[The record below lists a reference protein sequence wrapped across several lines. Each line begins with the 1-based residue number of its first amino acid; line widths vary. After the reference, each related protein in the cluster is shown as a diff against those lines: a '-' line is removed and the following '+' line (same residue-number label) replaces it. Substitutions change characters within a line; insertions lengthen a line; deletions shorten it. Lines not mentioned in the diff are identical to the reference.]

1 MASPELPPAL
11 AAGIDQLVQRS
22 NRARLEATARRLSD
36 AYRAEGAGRVA
47 RTAEDA
53 AAYAAYRAPA
63 TYAAVAAVLSQLR
76 IQRPEWRPRSLLD
89 VGAGPGVASWAALD
103 AWPSLEQATLVEV
116 EPELAALGRDL
127 AAAGSAALADARW
140 VVGDVTAATGSFD
153 VVLASYVLNELEETR
168 LDEVVRSLWARTADV
183 LVVVEPGTTTGYRRA
198 LAARSLVLAA
208 GGSTLA
214 PCPHDAPC
222 PLAAPDWCH
231 FAVRLPRGEAHRAV
245 KAVSRGFEDEKFSYA
260 ALTRTP
266 APRAAARIIRPLQIR
281 SGHVHLDLCEPAGI
295 RGAIVSKR
303 DRDRYRRAR
312 KSAWGDAW
320 EE

>member
-1 MASPELPPAL
+1 MVSPELPPAL
-11 AAGIDQLVQRS
+11 AAGIDALVEGPS
-22 NRARLEATARRLSD
+22 RARLEATARRLSD
-36 AYRAEGAGRVA
+36 AYRAEGGGRVA
-47 RTAEDA
+47 RTADDA

-63 TYAAVAAVLSQLR
+63 TYAAVAAVLSQVRL
-76 IQRPEWRPRSLLD
+76 QRPEWRPRSLLD

-103 AWPSLEQATLVEV
+103 AWPSLERVTLVEA
-116 EPELAALGRDL
+116 EPELAALGRRL
-127 AAAGSAALADARW
+127 AAAGVPALAGGDW
-140 VVGDVTAATGSFD
+140 VVDDVDAATGSFD
-153 VVLASYVLNELEETR
+153 LVLASYVLNELEEAR
-168 LDEVVRSLWARTADV
+168 LDEVVGGLWARTADTF
-183 LVVVEPGTTTGYRRA
+183 VVVEPGTTTGYRRA

-208 GGSTLA
+208 GGTTLA

-222 PLAAPDWCH
+222 PLVAPDWCH
-231 FAVRLPRGEAHRAV
+231 FGVRLPRGEAHRAV

-260 ALTRTP
+260 ALTRSP
-266 APRAAARIIRPLQIR
+266 ARRAAARIIRPLQIR

-295 RGAIVSKR
+295 RDAIVSKR

>member
-1 MASPELPPAL
+1 MVSPELPPAL

-22 NRARLEATARRLSD
+22 QRARLEAAARRLSD
-36 AYRAEGAGRVA
+36 AYRAGGGGRVA

-63 TYAAVAAVLSQLR
+63 TYAAVAAVLSELR
-76 IQRPEWRPRSLLD
+76 RRRPGWQPRSLLD
-89 VGAGPGVASWAALD
+89 VGAGSGVAGWATLA
-103 AWPSLEQATLVEV
+103 AWPELERVTFVEV
-116 EPELAALGRDL
+116 EPELAALGRRL
-127 AAAGSAALADARW
+127 AESGGRALAEADW
-140 VVGDVTAATGSFD
+140 VVGDVAAASGTHD
-153 VVLASYVLNELEETR
+153 LVLASYVLNELDRGR
-168 LDEVVRSLWARTADV
+168 LDDVVDGLWARTADTF
-183 LVVVEPGTTTGYRRA
+183 VVVEPGTTTGYRSA
-198 LAARSLVLAA
+198 LAARSVVLAA

-222 PLAAPDWCH
+222 PLPAPDWCH
-231 FAVRLPRGEAHRAV
+231 FAVRLPRGEAHRTV

-266 APRAAARIIRPLQIR
+266 QPRAAARIIRAPQLR
-281 SGHVHLDLCEPAGI
+281 SGHVHLELCEPAGI
-295 RGAIVSKR
+295 RGAILSKR
-303 DRDRYRRAR
+303 DREPYRRAR